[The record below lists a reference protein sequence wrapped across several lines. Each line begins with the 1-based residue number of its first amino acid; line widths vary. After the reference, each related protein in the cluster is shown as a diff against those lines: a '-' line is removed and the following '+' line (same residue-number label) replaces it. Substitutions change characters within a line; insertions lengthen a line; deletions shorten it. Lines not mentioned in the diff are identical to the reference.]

1 MIMATFKSYK
11 GATFVSAHDTY
22 SCIKPKNIETMD
34 CCKTCTSRQP
44 NINCKFLM
52 IETVY
57 IKD

>member
-1 MIMATFKSYK
+1 MATIKSYK
-11 GATFVSAHDTY
+11 ETTSVSAYDTY
-22 SCIKPKNIETMD
+22 SCTKPKNIETMD

-44 NINCKFLM
+44 DINCKYLK

>member
-1 MIMATFKSYK
+1 MEIIETTS
-11 GATFVSAHDTY
+11 VSVYDTY
-22 SCIKPKNIETMD
+22 SCTRPKIINTME

-44 NINCKFLM
+44 NINCKFLK

>member
-1 MIMATFKSYK
+1 MVTTKSYK
-11 GATFVSAHDTY
+11 ETTSISAHDAY
-22 SCIKPKNIETMD
+22 SCIRPENIETMD

-44 NINCKFLM
+44 NVNCKFLK

>member
-1 MIMATFKSYK
+1 MATIKNYEKITSVSSY
-11 GATFVSAHDTY
+11 DTY
-22 SCIKPKNIETMD
+22 SCARPKNIKTMD

-44 NINCKFLM
+44 NICCKFLK

>member
-1 MIMATFKSYK
+1 MATIKSYK
-11 GATFVSAHDTY
+11 ETTSMSSYDTY
-22 SCIKPKNIETMD
+22 SCTKPKNIESMD

>member
-1 MIMATFKSYK
+1 MKAEIS
-11 GATFVSAHDTY
+11 VSAHDSY
-22 SCIKPKNIETMD
+22 SCMKPQNIQSKL

-44 NINCKFLM
+44 NINCKFLK

>member
-1 MIMATFKSYK
+1 M
-11 GATFVSAHDTY
+11 GAKTTSISSHISY
-22 SCIKPKNIETMD
+22 SCAKPQNVQSMP

-44 NINCKFLM
+44 NIYCKFLK